1 MYKRQVSPQQ
11 RAYNEQPHY
20 TYLAYF
26 APGFVKAGISSEGR
40 GVRRLLDQGARAAR
54 VVGRFKNAYAA
65 RELEAALCMQE
76 GICETMRLSKKADL
90 LANARFDFGEACR
103 ALDEAVASVD
113 VAGCFGTASDAP
125 TELDAA
131 MERLGRGEGKA
142 YFDFTSA
149 YFGDEAVPMCDEMQL
164 ADASA
169 DVCAG
174 RCVGMVGSI
183 LVLEQQGM
191 HFLAPLKDW
200 ESHVVELHEGE
211 VLHEYAVDVYKRQA
225 LDCTSQAVG
234 VDFAANLAEGVR
246 GMRIGIVPAFME
258 ARGLT
263 AEVKAKVE
271 EAADHLRALGADIV
285 EVELPN
291 AQAAMSAYYVLGPC
305 EAFSNLARFD
315 SVRYGYCDPGH
326 ADLGSQYEASRAKGF
341 GPETRRRIML
351 GSYLLSA
358 GVYDTYYY
366 PAQQVRTLITQDYE
380 RAFQRVDCILAPVSP
395 RTAFRFGEVSD
406 PTDMYLSDMFTI
418 SINIAGNG
426 GMSLP
431 AGLGADT
438 GLPVGVQLVSPQFK
452 DENMLRVAAA
462 LETAYG
468 QAPVAP
474 AFREGGTL
482 EAPADIPDAAGAVP
496 GVDLPGLLSAE
507 GAPSE
512 VPAKRVPH
520 EPDSPAGCP
529 CEPGL
534 SERPG
539 SAESAAAQVERA
551 GE

>member
-1 MYKRQVSPQQ
+1 MTNLQDGHTLVLAGHGCDEGGPYLSLNDVEARAKVRFAVRGKTFTLRRLARRLCTGRFDLQTNESVVCPLDVELLPGSKETACPACLEATGFNPSFYYALTVSPQQ

-90 LANARFDFGEACR
+90 LAHARFDFGEACR

-211 VLHEYAVDVYKRQA
+211 VLHEYAV
-225 LDCTSQAVG
+225 
-234 VDFAANLAEGVR
+234 
-246 GMRIGIVPAFME
+246 
-258 ARGLT
+258 
-263 AEVKAKVE
+263 
-271 EAADHLRALGADIV
+271 
-285 EVELPN
+285 
-291 AQAAMSAYYVLGPC
+291 
-305 EAFSNLARFD
+305 
-315 SVRYGYCDPGH
+315 
-326 ADLGSQYEASRAKGF
+326 
-341 GPETRRRIML
+341 
-351 GSYLLSA
+351 
-358 GVYDTYYY
+358 
-366 PAQQVRTLITQDYE
+366 
-380 RAFQRVDCILAPVSP
+380 APVQ
-395 RTAFRFGEVSD
+395 
-406 PTDMYLSDMFTI
+406 
-418 SINIAGNG
+418 
-426 GMSLP
+426 MSL
-431 AGLGADT
+431 L
-438 GLPVGVQLVSPQFK
+438 
-452 DENMLRVAAA
+452 
-462 LETAYG
+462 
-468 QAPVAP
+468 
-474 AFREGGTL
+474 
-482 EAPADIPDAAGAVP
+482 
-496 GVDLPGLLSAE
+496 
-507 GAPSE
+507 
-512 VPAKRVPH
+512 
-520 EPDSPAGCP
+520 
-529 CEPGL
+529 
-534 SERPG
+534 
-539 SAESAAAQVERA
+539 
-551 GE
+551 